1 MVTAWVAWFA
11 TALASP
17 HVDLD
22 ATVDA
27 DLHVIRGT
35 LRVADLPDATWVDA
49 LIDLPIPDD
58 PTDLAR
64 TFPGR
69 PNRGGV
75 SFQRTGDVIAFE
87 AVLPDRWSD
96 LGSTRHGLFANGAW
110 YPVATVNGR
119 LPTITWDVTVTLPDG
134 VVGAL
139 GGVAGT
145 GTLHWTGDAERVSL
159 AAIPDGVV
167 TQLGGSSWSTTL
179 LTPHKPRRGLV
190 RAFER
195 SMPLARVDG
204 RVWTGVAVE
213 APLRRDLT
221 RPGPGLVYVSD
232 RLGRVFPWFAHLH
245 DRPLVQGAVSAW
257 QGDPDPLTRDIA
269 GAAVGAVAGARD
281 RRRLSVDWLGVVKW
295 IPAVDTALYNR
306 DMAFQDEL
314 LHRVVPTDGLGD
326 DLAARLAPAMPSS
339 WVVAQVGDEAGPD
352 TVPKLADALALRWS
366 LRAALDHVGFDSARV
381 DTWRVAYPTQ
391 DWTLDRR
398 PDSVVV
404 TRAAP
409 PDAPPEAV
417 VVSVD
422 GTPRQLLAQTGE
434 AQFTL
439 PLDPGLHRIR
449 LDPQRHV
456 GQLSREGDVR
466 PVPVRWTLNG
476 QISAINASEGT
487 ASAFAVLTARGQADT
502 HDRFRLW
509 AITNPRSWLESRF
522 GWTHYLGPLTRPT
535 ERAHSL
541 TLGAEGAWL
550 NPHFADSDGAHA
562 SVGGVLA
569 WAYDTHD
576 NNLFPSRGVR
586 TTAAVYAGGLPET
599 HAAYVRTVAEAA
611 GAISL
616 APRFVM
622 AARLAGGWAHSDLPH
637 ERLAFGGDTGVR
649 AFPDDAVQ
657 TSTQVITNLELR
669 GAPMRQGSWPLGVL
683 YVRDVHVIGGLD
695 VGVGQAP
702 TGPVAA
708 VGAAFGLGVVV
719 DNLGIAPGAA
729 LLTVGVP
736 LWHDG
741 FDIPAHAPPVTVSVT
756 WGPVF

>member
-1 MVTAWVAWFA
+1 MAFAWVAWCA
-11 TALASP
+11 TAFASP

-22 ATVDA
+22 AVVDPG
-27 DLHVIRGT
+27 LRVVRGT
-35 LRVADLPDATWVDA
+35 LKVSDLDDATWVDA

-58 PTDLAR
+58 PTDVAR

-96 LGSTRHGLFANGAW
+96 LGSSRHGLFANGAW
-110 YPVATVNGR
+110 YPIPLVDGR
-119 LPTITWDVTVTLPDG
+119 LPTVTWDVKLTLPDG

-139 GGVAGT
+139 GNVTGE
-145 GTLHWTGDAERVSL
+145 GTLRWTGDAERVSL
-159 AAIPDGVV
+159 AAIPNGVL
-167 TQLGGSSWSTTL
+167 TSLGGGDWSTTL
-179 LTPHKPRRGLV
+179 LTPRKPRRGLV
-190 RAFER
+190 RAFNR
-195 SMPLARVDG
+195 ALPLARVDG
-204 RVWTGVAVE
+204 RTWSGVAVE
-213 APLRRDLT
+213 APLRRDLA
-221 RPGPGLVYVSD
+221 RPGAQLAYVSD
-232 RLGRVFPWFAHLH
+232 RLGRVFPWFVHLH
-245 DRPLVQGAVSAW
+245 DRPLVQGVVTSW
-257 QGDPDPLTRDIA
+257 QGAPDPLTRDVA
-269 GAAVGAVAGARD
+269 GAAMASVAGARE
-281 RRRLSVDWLGVVKW
+281 RRRLSVNWLGILKW

-326 DLAARLAPAMPSS
+326 DLAARFAPAVSGT
-339 WVVAQVGDEAGPD
+339 WVTAQVGDEAGPD
-352 TVPKLADALALRWS
+352 AVPRLADALALGWT
-366 LRAALDHVGFDSARV
+366 LRRALDHVGFDGVRV
-381 DTWRVAYPTQ
+381 NAWGVAYPAQ

-409 PDAPPEAV
+409 ADAPPEAIV
-417 VVSVD
+417 LSVD
-422 GTPRQLLAQTGE
+422 GAPRQLLAPRGE
-434 AQFTL
+434 ARFEL
-439 PLDPGLHRIR
+439 PLDPGLHRLR

-456 GQLSREGDVR
+456 GQTSREGDVR
-466 PVPVRWTLNG
+466 PIPVRWTLNG
-476 QISAINASEGT
+476 QISAINAAEGT

-502 HDRFRLW
+502 HNRFRLW
-509 AITNPRSWLESRF
+509 AITNSRSWLEGRF

-550 NPHFADSDGAHA
+550 NANFADANGAHA

-576 NNLFPSRGVR
+576 TSLFPTRGIR

-599 HAAYVRTVAEAA
+599 HASYVRTVAEAA

-616 APRFVM
+616 APRFVL
-622 AARLAGGWAHSDLPH
+622 AARVAGGWAHSDLPH

-657 TSTQVITNLELR
+657 TTTQVVTNLELR
-669 GAPMRQGSWPLGVL
+669 TAPMRQGSWPLGVL
-683 YVRDVHVIGGLD
+683 YVRDLHLIGGVD
-695 VGVGQAP
+695 VGVGDAQSV
-702 TGPVAA
+702 PVAA

-729 LLTVGVP
+729 LLTIGVP
-736 LWHDG
+736 LWHEG
-741 FDIPAHAPPVTVSVT
+741 FDMPAHAPPVTVSVT